1 MGLKGFRGLG
11 FCGGGGEGGCLNGPY
26 SGALIRTI
34 GTHCLCMNS
43 LQFGTVARLN
53 SSVTEK
59 RRRYQLDLIQPCNTA
74 TDLDITDFL
83 WPLCPHE
90 LVRVDRTC

>member
-1 MGLKGFRGLG
+1 MPERTVQW
-11 FCGGGGEGGCLNGPY
+11 CSY
-26 SGALIRTI
+26 SDHR
-34 GTHCLCMNS
+34 NS
-43 LQFGTVARLN
+43 LLVHELLQFGTVARLN